1 MAQTY
6 TAAIIG
12 CGRMGG
18 SIDDEVRNSPG
29 IIFPYSHAGTYQA
42 CPRTT
47 LVAASDVLDDKLH
60 PFCRRWEIPH
70 AYSDFRELIER
81 EQPDIIS
88 VTTRP
93 ASHREIVVYAAEHGV
108 RAIWCE
114 KPLCCSMAE
123 ADSMVAACEQHG
135 VKFNLGVNRRYSSVY
150 REARRLIADGI
161 IGGQR
166 TVIGHCAGSALW
178 SHTHAADL
186 LLLLAGDAPVEYVQ
200 GTVGADE
207 SDYADNQIELDPAVD
222 SAYLRFA
229 GGVHG
234 YLLATLGYEWE
245 VTGTTGKLRLLN
257 DGQAAE
263 LRLQNGTSKR
273 LESVTPPVFE
283 YTSSA
288 LNCLNDLVA
297 ALDTSG
303 ATKGN
308 VQLARRSQEVI
319 MGIIASHGQ
328 HGARVTLP
336 LANRDL
342 YVGKRDW

>member
-1 MAQTY
+1 MAHTY
-6 TAAIIG
+6 SAAIIG

-18 SIDDEVRNSPG
+18 SIDDEVRHSTS
-29 IIFPYSHAGTYQA
+29 IIFPYSHAGTYRA

-60 PFCRRWEIPH
+60 AFCQRWNIPRPY
-70 AYSDFRELIER
+70 ADFRELIDR
-81 EQPDIIS
+81 EQPEVIS

-93 ASHREIVVYAAEHGV
+93 ASHRAIVVYAAEHGV
-108 RAIWCE
+108 KAIWCE

-123 ADSMVAACEQHG
+123 ADAMVAACEQHG
-135 VKFNLGVNRRYSSVY
+135 VKFNLGVNRRYSTVY
-150 REARRLIADGI
+150 REARRLVAEGI
-161 IGGQR
+161 VGEQR

-178 SHTHAADL
+178 SHTHASDL
-186 LLLLAGDAPVEYVQ
+186 LLLLAGDRNVEYVQ

-207 SDYADNQIELDPAVD
+207 ADYADNQVEIDPSID
-222 SAYLRFA
+222 SAYVRFA
-229 GGVHG
+229 GGIHG

-257 DGQAAE
+257 DGQTVE
-263 LRLQNGTSKR
+263 LRRTGGAEKQ
-273 LESVTPPVFE
+273 LEVVSPPPFE
-283 YTSSA
+283 RTSSA

-297 ALDTSG
+297 ALDSGG
-303 ATKGN
+303 ATQGN
-308 VQLARRSQEVI
+308 VQLARRSQEMI

-328 HGARVTLP
+328 QGARVALP
-336 LANRDL
+336 LANRDF